1 MAARDSPFCGIL
13 APVEPPIDIE
23 ELLRGESA
31 WVEWK
36 RTGDPLK
43 IVGKLVAF
51 ANDSTNSGRGG
62 WVVCGVEEA
71 KSDEGFAEPRVVGM
85 TQGEIT
91 GVRNRVMEGC
101 AKHVSP
107 PLVPQV
113 YETPVAGDAGRR
125 LLLFYMPVSGQL
137 HEHHTRE
144 GSKVWV
150 LWDSETREAT
160 GELLRELRARKGASP
175 PFLQRPCF
183 QASLQDL
190 YLTAAEEFR
199 LEAGLPRPIEDYLE
213 PGEKIE
219 ASAPPLCVA
228 HEMAPGRTRVVPTYL
243 AVLLFGREPASF
255 IQGAHAILSVY
266 PGVARTEVHS
276 QKFKLHG
283 PLVKLVHDVIDKLGG
298 YMGVSIDKSRS
309 AMEIRQNRQRF
320 SEKAVQEAVV
330 NAFAHRDYEN
340 PEPVRITVFSDRME
354 VASPGGVPLG
364 VDVARLKAGEAVGPR
379 WRNPALSSFL
389 ERMAIGVQAE
399 GQGIPTIHRET
410 LEVAERPPEYVVDA
424 TQVTAIL
431 PAYQPPPP
439 SPRPSPSPSAGAT
452 VGREGLVLISIGA
465 SSIRPQVEASRAHLA
480 LEGVDVVMDFVS
492 PEYVAAP
499 PDGWQQILKRIRV
512 EVTRLLDDPSL
523 RRLHLFYRGP
533 IVIPALLGALIVNAK
548 PLRVY
553 HHEGGAYSLAYDLD
567 RRFLKSTD

>member
-1 MAARDSPFCGIL
+1 
-13 APVEPPIDIE
+13 VEPPIDIA

-36 RTGDPLK
+36 KTGDPLK
-43 IVGKLVAF
+43 IVAKLVAF
-51 ANDSTNSGRGG
+51 ANDSTSSGRGG

-71 KSDEGFAEPRVVGM
+71 KTAQGVVTPCLTGLA
-85 TQGEIT
+85 QGDLT

-101 AKHVSP
+101 ARHVSP

-113 YETPVAGDAGRR
+113 YEAAIAGDPSRR

-137 HEHHTRE
+137 HEHQTRD

-150 LWDSETREAT
+150 LFDSETREAT
-160 GELLRELRARKGASP
+160 GELLRELRGRKGALP

-199 LEAGLPRPIEDYLE
+199 REAGLPRPIEEYLE
-213 PGEKIE
+213 PGERIE

-228 HEMAPGRTRVVPTYL
+228 HEIGPGRTRVVPTYL
-243 AVLLFGREPASF
+243 AVLLFGREPTSF
-255 IQGAHAILSVY
+255 LQGAHAILSVY
-266 PGVARTEVHS
+266 PGTARTEVHS
-276 QKFKLHG
+276 QRFKLHG
-283 PLVKLVHDVIDKLGG
+283 PLVKLIHDVIDKLAG

-340 PEPVRITVFSDRME
+340 PEPVRITVFSDRIE
-354 VASPGGVPLG
+354 VASPGAVPSG
-364 VDVARLKAGEAVGPR
+364 VDVDRLKAGGAVGAR

-399 GQGIPTIHRET
+399 GQGVPTIHRET
-410 LEVAERPPEYVVDA
+410 LEVAERPPEYLVDA
-424 TQVTAIL
+424 MQVTAVL

-439 SPRPSPSPSAGAT
+439 SPRPSPPRSGPLTEA
-452 VGREGLVLISIGA
+452 REGLVLISIGA
-465 SSIRPQVEASRAHLA
+465 NSIRPSVDASRAPLA
-480 LEGVDVVMDFVS
+480 LEGIDVVMDLALPGHMDTS
-492 PEYVAAP
+492 PE
-499 PDGWQQILKRIRV
+499 GWQQVIKRLRA
-512 EVTRLLDDPSL
+512 EFTRLLDDPSL
-523 RRLHLFYRGP
+523 SRLHLFYRGP
-533 IVIPALLGALIVNAK
+533 IAILPLLGALIVNAK

-553 HHEGGAYSLAYDLD
+553 HHHDGGSYSLAYDLD

>member
-1 MAARDSPFCGIL
+1 M
-13 APVEPPIDIE
+13 EPPIDIE

-36 RTGDPLK
+36 KTGDPLK
-43 IVGKLVAF
+43 IVAKLVAF
-51 ANDSTNSGRGG
+51 ANDSTNTGRGG

-71 KSDEGFAEPRVVGM
+71 RTELGIVEARLTGM
-85 TQGEIT
+85 SQGELA
-91 GVRNRVMEGC
+91 GVRNRVMDGC
-101 AKHVSP
+101 ANHVSP

-113 YETPVAGDAGRR
+113 YEAVVAGDPSRR
-125 LLLFYMPVSGQL
+125 LLFFYMPVSGQL
-137 HEHHTRE
+137 HEHQTRE

-150 LWDSETREAT
+150 LFDSETREAT
-160 GELLRELRARKGASP
+160 GELLRELRGRKGALP

-199 LEAGLPRPIEDYLE
+199 REAGLPRPVEEYLE
-213 PGEKIE
+213 PGQRIE
-219 ASAPPLCVA
+219 ASAPPLCV
-228 HEMAPGRTRVVPTYL
+228 ECEIAPGRTRVVPTYL
-243 AVLLFGREPASF
+243 AVLLFGREPASY
-255 IQGAHAILSVY
+255 IQGAHAIVSIY
-266 PGVARTEVHS
+266 PGTERTEVHS
-276 QKFKLHG
+276 QRFKLHG

-320 SEKAVQEAVV
+320 SEKAVQEAIV

-340 PEPVRITVFSDRME
+340 PEPVRVTVFSDRIE
-354 VASPGGVPLG
+354 VASPGSVPPG
-364 VDVARLKAGEAVGPR
+364 VDVARLKAGKAVGAR

-399 GQGIPTIHRET
+399 GQGVPTIHRET

-424 TQVTAIL
+424 TQVTAVL

-439 SPRPSPSPSAGAT
+439 SPRPSPPPSGPLPEP
-452 VGREGLVLISIGA
+452 REGLLLISLGA
-465 SSIRPQVEASRAHLA
+465 NSIQPAVEASRASLA
-480 LEGVDVVMDFVS
+480 LEGIDVVMDFALPGYVDTS
-492 PEYVAAP
+492 PE
-499 PDGWQQILKRIRV
+499 GWQQVIKPLRA

-523 RRLHLFYRGP
+523 TRLHLFYRGP
-533 IVIPALLGALIVNAK
+533 GAILPLLGALIVNAK

-553 HHEGGAYSLAYDLD
+553 HYEGGSYSLAYELD
-567 RRFLKSTD
+567 RRFLRSTD